1 MRKIPLGGSGYLS
14 SVLGLGCMGMSEFY
28 GPRDDVVSMQT
39 LERAFELGITFYDSS
54 DMYGRGHNEELLGKF
69 IKNKRDKVIISTK
82 FGFKRDPNGA
92 DGSTHDRDLDNSP
105 EYIRQA
111 CDAALKRLG
120 TDYIDVYSAH
130 RYDTTLPIEQV
141 TESIAGLVKAGKVR
155 AIGFS
160 ELTGEQLRRAHK
172 VHPIA
177 ALQNEYSLWHRRPE
191 EDVLPACRELGVTLV
206 AYSPL
211 GRGFLTGAVQDTK
224 QLAANDVRLTVA
236 RFQGENLDKNLL
248 LVNQVRAI
256 ASARG
261 ITPGQIA
268 LAWLFAQGNDIIPIP
283 GTKRIKY
290 LEENIGAVNV
300 SLTKEELT
308 TIAAIVD
315 PAKIAGTAETAS
327 QAAARMAAMTGGSSA
342 GSDKLERI

>member
-1 MRKIPLGGSGYLS
+1 MRKIQLGRSGTMS

-28 GPRDDVVSMQT
+28 GPRDDETSMKT

-54 DMYGRGHNEELLGKF
+54 DMYGRGHNEELLGRF
-69 IKNKRDKVIISTK
+69 IKGKRDKVLISTK

-105 EYIRQA
+105 AFVRQA

-120 TDYIDVYSAH
+120 TDYIDIYSAH
-130 RYDTTLPIEQV
+130 RYDTTHPIE
-141 TESIAGLVKAGKVR
+141 ELAGTLAELVKAGKVR
-155 AIGFS
+155 AVGFS
-160 ELTGEQLRRAHK
+160 EITGEQLRRAHK
-172 VHPIA
+172 VHPVA

-191 EDVLPACRELGVTLV
+191 EDVLPTCRELKVTLV

-211 GRGFLTGAVQDTK
+211 GRGFLTGTVQDAK

-236 RFQGENLDKNLL
+236 RFQGDNLNKNLA
-248 LVNQVRAI
+248 LVNQVKAI
-256 ASARG
+256 ATARG

-268 LAWLFAQGNDIIPIP
+268 LAWLFAQGDDIIPIP

-290 LEENIGAVNV
+290 LEENIAAVEVKLSKDELQTIGAIINPKNI
-300 SLTKEELT
+300 S
-308 TIAAIVD
+308 
-315 PAKIAGTAETAS
+315 GTAETAS
-327 QAAARMAAMTGGSSA
+327 QAAARVASMTGGSSA
-342 GSDKLERI
+342 GADKVPRI